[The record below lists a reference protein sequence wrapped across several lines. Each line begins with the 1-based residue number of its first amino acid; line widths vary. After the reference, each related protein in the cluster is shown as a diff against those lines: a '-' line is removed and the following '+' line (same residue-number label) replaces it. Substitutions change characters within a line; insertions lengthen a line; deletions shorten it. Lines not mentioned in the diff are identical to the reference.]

1 MSRGID
7 SSVKKR
13 ALRLLREHRS
23 RYPTF
28 TAACIAVA
36 RHVRIG
42 PETLRRWAVQAEIDA
57 GSRAGTSSQQH
68 EQIRKLKAE
77 NTQLREDV
85 AILKAAT
92 NFFAGELD
100 PHNG

>member
-1 MSRGID
+1 MPRRID
-7 SSVKKR
+7 SNAKKR

-36 RHVRIG
+36 RHERIG
-42 PETLRRWAVQAEIDA
+42 PETLRRWAVQAEINE
-57 GSRAGTSSQQH
+57 GPHAGTSSKQY

-77 NTQLREDV
+77 NTRLREKV

-92 NFFAGELD
+92 SFFAGELD
-100 PHNG
+100 PHNR

>member
-1 MSRGID
+1 MPRRID
-7 SSVKKR
+7 SNAKKR

-36 RHVRIG
+36 RHERIG
-42 PETLRRWAVQAEIDA
+42 PETLRRWAVQAEIDEGA
-57 GSRAGTSSQQH
+57 RTGTSSKQH
-68 EQIRKLKAE
+68 EQILKLRVE
-77 NTQLREDV
+77 NTRLRENV

-92 NFFAGELD
+92 TFFAGELD
-100 PHNG
+100 PRNR